1 MKEIWKDIIGYE
13 GLYSVSNTGLVKRVT
28 TNKIKNPSLNSWG
41 YEVVGLSKSNSKLK
55 TVLVH
60 RLVAIYFIDNPENKK
75 QVNHIDGIK
84 TNNNVSNLEWCTRQE
99 NAQHAYE
106 TGLLIPTVE
115 NLVRFDRKPVIRIED
130 GKWFSG
136 VTEAANQ
143 MGVCEAAMSK
153 CLNKGLSATCC
164 GYHWKFA

>member
-1 MKEIWKDIIGYE
+1 MEEWKDIAGYE
-13 GLYSVSNTGLVKRVT
+13 LYYQISDIGQVKRKDT
-28 TNKIKNPSLNSWG
+28 GKILKNNIRNG
-41 YEVVGLSKSNSKLK
+41 YEYVTLCMNGQRKKFY
-55 TVLVH
+55 VH
-60 RLVAIYFIDNPENKK
+60 RLVAIAFIPNPKSYE
-75 QVNHIDGIK
+75 QVNHKDGNK
-84 TNNNVSNLEWCTRQE
+84 SNNKVDNLEWCTQKE
-99 NAQHAYE
+99 NLMHAFR
-106 TGLLIPTVE
+106 TGLNTPTIE
-115 NLVRFDRKPVIRIED
+115 NLIRFDRKPVIRIED

>member
-1 MKEIWKDIIGYE
+1 MLQWKEIQGYNGRYFISSNGQVKNKYGKILKPWIRNGYYTIG
-13 GLYSVSNTGLVKRVT
+13 LMVNKKR
-28 TNKIKNPSLNSWG
+28 TNYYI
-41 YEVVGLSKSNSKLK
+41 
-55 TVLVH
+55 H
-60 RLVAIYFIDNPENKK
+60 RLVAEYFLSNADK
-75 QVNHIDGIK
+75 QRNFVNHLDGDK
-84 TNNNVSNLEWCTRQE
+84 LNNNVSNLEWCTRQE

-106 TGLLIPTVE
+106 TGLVVPTVE

>member
-1 MKEIWKDIIGYE
+1 MINK
-13 GLYSVSNTGLVKRVT
+13 KR
-28 TNKIKNPSLNSWG
+28 TN
-41 YEVVGLSKSNSKLK
+41 YY
-55 TVLVH
+55 VH
-60 RLVAIYFIDNPENKK
+60 RLVAEYFLSNPDK
-75 QVNHIDGIK
+75 QRNFVNHLDGDK
-84 TNNNVSNLEWCTRQE
+84 LNNNVSNLEWCTRQE
-99 NAQHAYE
+99 NVQHAYE
-106 TGLLIPTVE
+106 TGLLVPTME

>member
-1 MKEIWKDIIGYE
+1 MLQWKEIQGYN
-13 GLYSVSNTGLVKRVT
+13 GRYFISSNGQ
-28 TNKIKNPSLNSWG
+28 IKNKYGKILKPWIRNG
-41 YEVVGLSKSNSKLK
+41 YYTIGLMINKKRTNYYI
-55 TVLVH
+55 H
-60 RLVAIYFIDNPENKK
+60 RLVAEYFLSNPDK
-75 QVNHIDGIK
+75 QRNFVNHLDGDK
-84 TNNNVSNLEWCTRQE
+84 LNNNVSNLEWCTRQE

-106 TGLLIPTVE
+106 TGLLVPTVE
-115 NLVRFDRKPVIRIED
+115 NLLRFDRKPVIRIED

>member
-1 MKEIWKDIIGYE
+1 MLQWKEIQGYN
-13 GLYSVSNTGLVKRVT
+13 GRYFISSNGQ
-28 TNKIKNPSLNSWG
+28 IKNKYGEILKPWIRNG
-41 YEVVGLSKSNSKLK
+41 YYTIGLMVNKKRTNYY
-55 TVLVH
+55 VH
-60 RLVAIYFIDNPENKK
+60 RLVAEYFLSNPDK
-75 QVNHIDGIK
+75 QRNFVNHLDGDK
-84 TNNNVSNLEWCTRQE
+84 LNNNVSNLEWCTRQE

-106 TGLLIPTVE
+106 TGLLVPTVE

>member
-1 MKEIWKDIIGYE
+1 MEEWKDIAEYESYYQVSDIGRVKRKDTGKILKNNIRNGYE
-13 GLYSVSNTGLVKRVT
+13 YVT
-28 TNKIKNPSLNSWG
+28 LCVNGQRKKF
-41 YEVVGLSKSNSKLK
+41 Y
-55 TVLVH
+55 VH
-60 RLVAIYFIDNPENKK
+60 RLVAIAFIPNPNLYE
-75 QVNHIDGIK
+75 QVNHKDGNK
-84 TNNNVSNLEWCTRQE
+84 SNNKVSNLEWCTQKE
-99 NAQHAYE
+99 NLLHAFR
-106 TGLLIPTVE
+106 TGLNTPTTK

>member
-1 MKEIWKDIIGYE
+1 MKEWKDIAGYE
-13 GLYSVSNTGLVKRVT
+13 LYYQISNIGQVKRKDT
-28 TNKIKNPSLNSWG
+28 GKILKNNIRNG
-41 YEVVGLSKSNSKLK
+41 YEYVTLCVNGQRKKFY
-55 TVLVH
+55 VH
-60 RLVAIYFIDNPENKK
+60 RLVAIAFIPNPNSYE
-75 QVNHIDGIK
+75 QVNHKDGNK
-84 TNNNVSNLEWCTRQE
+84 SNNKVDNLEWCTQKE
-99 NAQHAYE
+99 NLMHAFR
-106 TGLLIPTVE
+106 TGLNTPTIE
-115 NLVRFDRKPVIRIED
+115 NLIRFDRKPVIRIED

>member
-1 MKEIWKDIIGYE
+1 MEEWKDIAGYE
-13 GLYSVSNTGLVKRVT
+13 LYYQISNIGQVKRKDT
-28 TNKIKNPSLNSWG
+28 GKILKNNIRNG
-41 YEVVGLSKSNSKLK
+41 YEYVTLCVNGQRKKFY
-55 TVLVH
+55 VH
-60 RLVAIYFIDNPENKK
+60 RLVAIAFIPNPKSYE
-75 QVNHIDGIK
+75 QVNHKDGNK
-84 TNNNVSNLEWCTRQE
+84 SNNKVDNLEWCTQKE
-99 NAQHAYE
+99 NLMHAFR
-106 TGLLIPTVE
+106 TGLNTPTIE
-115 NLVRFDRKPVIRIED
+115 NLIRFDRKPVIRIED

>member
-1 MKEIWKDIIGYE
+1 MEKWKDIVGYE
-13 GLYSVSNTGLVKRVT
+13 SYYQISDIGRIKRKDT
-28 TNKIKNPSLNSWG
+28 EKILKNNIRNG
-41 YEVVGLSKSNSKLK
+41 YEYVTLCVNGQRKKFY
-55 TVLVH
+55 VH
-60 RLVAIYFIDNPENKK
+60 RLVAIAFIPNLNSYE
-75 QVNHIDGIK
+75 QVNHKDGNK
-84 TNNNVSNLEWCTRQE
+84 SNNKASNLEWCTQKE
-99 NAQHAYE
+99 NLLHAFR
-106 TGLLIPTVE
+106 TGLNTPTTQNLI
-115 NLVRFDRKPVIRIED
+115 RFDRKPVIRIED

>member
-1 MKEIWKDIIGYE
+1 MEKWKDIVGYE
-13 GLYSVSNTGLVKRVT
+13 SYYQISDIGRIKRKDT
-28 TNKIKNPSLNSWG
+28 EKILKNNIRNG
-41 YEVVGLSKSNSKLK
+41 YEYVTLCVNGQRKKFY
-55 TVLVH
+55 VH
-60 RLVAIYFIDNPENKK
+60 RLVAIAFIPNPNSYE
-75 QVNHIDGIK
+75 QVNHKDGNK
-84 TNNNVSNLEWCTRQE
+84 SNNKASNLEWCTQKE
-99 NAQHAYE
+99 NLLHAFR
-106 TGLLIPTVE
+106 TGLNTPTTQNLI
-115 NLVRFDRKPVIRIED
+115 RFDRKPVIRIED

>member
-1 MKEIWKDIIGYE
+1 MEEWKDIAGYE
-13 GLYSVSNTGLVKRVT
+13 LYYQISNIGQVKRKDT
-28 TNKIKNPSLNSWG
+28 GKILKNNIRNG
-41 YEVVGLSKSNSKLK
+41 YEYVTLCVNGQRKKFY
-55 TVLVH
+55 VH
-60 RLVAIYFIDNPENKK
+60 RLVAIAFIPNPKSYE
-75 QVNHIDGIK
+75 QVNHKDGNK
-84 TNNNVSNLEWCTRQE
+84 SNNKVDNLEWCTQKE
-99 NAQHAYE
+99 NLMHAFC
-106 TGLLIPTVE
+106 TGLNTPTIE
-115 NLVRFDRKPVIRIED
+115 NLIRFDRKPVIRIED

>member
-1 MKEIWKDIIGYE
+1 MLQWKEIQGYN
-13 GLYSVSNTGLVKRVT
+13 GRYFISSDGQ
-28 TNKIKNPSLNSWG
+28 IKNKYGKILKPWIRNG
-41 YEVVGLSKSNSKLK
+41 YYTIGLMVNKKRTNYY
-55 TVLVH
+55 VH
-60 RLVAIYFIDNPENKK
+60 RLVAEYFLSNPD
-75 QVNHIDGIK
+75 QQRDFVNHLDGDK
-84 TNNNVSNLEWCTRQE
+84 LNNDVSNLEWCTRQE

-106 TGLLIPTVE
+106 TGLLVPTVE

>member
-1 MKEIWKDIIGYE
+1 MLQWKEIQGYN
-13 GLYSVSNTGLVKRVT
+13 GRYFISSNGQ
-28 TNKIKNPSLNSWG
+28 IKNKYGKILKPWIRNG
-41 YEVVGLSKSNSKLK
+41 YYTIGLMINKKRTNYY
-55 TVLVH
+55 VH
-60 RLVAIYFIDNPENKK
+60 RLVAEYFLSNPD
-75 QVNHIDGIK
+75 QQRDFVNHLDGDK
-84 TNNNVSNLEWCTRQE
+84 LNNNVSNLEWCTRQE

-106 TGLLIPTVE
+106 TGLLVPTVE